1 MSAPDDKDTRTLPPT
16 PKRIREFRKRGEIA
30 LSRDLTAAAA
40 LIGGAIGAAS
50 SAASG
55 FERMRQHARV
65 AFASLN
71 DTGAAVG
78 IAHHATSTLFAV
90 ITPVAGGA
98 LIGFLAAAAVQLGWP
113 PALVGL
119 KLDFTKPFGLRGLG
133 GLVSPK
139 AAGGRALKSTIK
151 VAFVGSAAA
160 MALSR
165 GWTVLTEA
173 PAPNAAL
180 LSGQLGALVRSLF
193 VTAGA
198 ALGALAL
205 VDWFQQYRS
214 LQARMRMTKEEMK
227 REHRDSEGDPAIRGR
242 RRRRMRELAR
252 RRLAA
257 VVPTADLVLVN
268 PTEYAVAIRYR
279 QDEDGA
285 PRVIAKGRG
294 VAAERIRELARA
306 AGVPIVPEPPLCRLI
321 HKLVPEGREIP
332 AQLFAA
338 VAEVLAYVYR
348 LRGRNAS

>member
-1 MSAPDDKDTRTLPPT
+1 VSAPDDKDTRTLPPT

-30 LSRDLTAAAA
+30 LSRDLTTAAA
-40 LIGGAIGAAS
+40 LIGGAIGAVV

-55 FERMRQHARV
+55 FERMRLHARI
-65 AFASLN
+65 AFGSLS
-71 DTGAAVG
+71 DAGAAVG

-90 ITPVAGGA
+90 VMPVAGGA
-98 LIGFLAAAAVQLGWP
+98 FVGFLAAAAAQLGWP

-119 KLDFTKPFGLRGLG
+119 KLDLTKPFGLRGLG

-139 AAGGRALKSTIK
+139 AAAGRALKSALK
-151 VAFVGSAAA
+151 VAFVGAAAA

-165 GWTVLTEA
+165 GWTLLSQA
-173 PAPNAAL
+173 PTPDAAA
-180 LSGQLGALVRSLF
+180 LSGQLGAVLRSLL
-193 VTAGA
+193 VTAGG
-198 ALGALAL
+198 ALGVLAL
-205 VDWFQQYRS
+205 VDWLQQRRS
-214 LQARMRMTKEEMK
+214 LAAKMRMTKEEMK
-227 REHRDSEGDPAIRGR
+227 REHRESDGDPAIRGR
-242 RRRRMRELAR
+242 RRKRMRELAK

-268 PTEYAVAIRYR
+268 PTEYAVALRYR
-279 QDEDGA
+279 QGEDGA

-294 VAAERIRELARA
+294 GAAERIRELARS

-348 LRGRNAS
+348 LRGRSAS